1 MMACLSILSTCM
13 FIYINQGDSN
23 IFEIC
28 ANCVKNMGYWERQLE
43 GDQQFLGETVHRH
56 MCLTNMST
64 IKECKNIMMIT
75 KYDINTNMLYWG
87 RQVVGNQLV
96 GGTVSDKHIDDQE
109 KEKYTKI

>member
-13 FIYINQGDSN
+13 FIYINQGDTN

-43 GDQQFLGETVHRH
+43 SDQQFLGETVHRH
-56 MCLTNMST
+56 ICLTNMS
-64 IKECKNIMMIT
+64 IIMEWKNIMMISI
-75 KYDINTNMLYWG
+75 YDIDINMLYWG

-109 KEKYTKI
+109 KEKYTKK